1 MLEFERWQEPQLAI
15 NAALDRLQSRLWTK
29 LPCVVTAVDLV
40 NQLVTVQPTV
50 MGVQR
55 NVDASGNV
63 TWSNI
68 QLPLLPMVPIKY
80 PSGGGYTMTFP
91 VAVGDEGTVSFASR
105 CIDNWWQSSGVQPQL
120 TSNSVGS
127 LRQHDLSDGFF
138 ELGGRSLPNI
148 LSGVSSSS
156 VQIRSDDGTAAIT
169 FDKTQCKIVLPSSE
183 ATLVLNSSGFNL
195 TFPGGSFNVDSS
207 GNITNTG
214 NTSSNGDVTAQASGS
229 YVSLTNHIHT
239 GVKPGTGS
247 TAAPE
252 PGT

>member
-80 PSGGGYTMTFP
+80 PSGTSKL
-91 VAVGDEGTVSFASR
+91 VS
-105 CIDNWWQSSGVQPQL
+105 
-120 TSNSVGS
+120 
-127 LRQHDLSDGFF
+127 
-138 ELGGRSLPNI
+138 
-148 LSGVSSSS
+148 
-156 VQIRSDDGTAAIT
+156 
-169 FDKTQCKIVLPSSE
+169 VLPIWPLLVL
-183 ATLVLNSSGFNL
+183 LVLNS
-195 TFPGGSFNVDSS
+195 
-207 GNITNTG
+207 
-214 NTSSNGDVTAQASGS
+214 AK
-229 YVSLTNHIHT
+229 
-239 GVKPGTGS
+239 VKS
-247 TAAPE
+247 
-252 PGT
+252 